1 MRCRTLIVAL
11 LAYAG
16 AAVAPGQA
24 QDFIAVHETALAD
37 TQEKAVQ
44 EAYYAALERALTGAA
59 WYQAEGEIGAR
70 FRSEFERDFDGFR
83 QRFFMPDTDYR
94 CARRDNGRYLCEVE
108 GTLKFGALQMHLR
121 QQMKQV
127 ENGPDKH
134 LTFAVSAAQVKDS
147 RKQFVVDQLS
157 GAFASFGHRIL
168 MDSAANAAIAHHQVD
183 YALGIYEVSFTD
195 LDDPAAYDPYNLR
208 LSGSLTVR
216 FRLSQIKNG
225 EMIANVPVVESGNEA
240 GPNAAVLKPKLVA
253 SLGKRAADEIAR
265 KVNAAVVSD
274 QTGDSIETGR

>member
-11 LAYAG
+11 LAYASAG
-16 AAVAPGQA
+16 VALGQA
-24 QDFIAVHETALAD
+24 QDFVAVHETALAD
-37 TQEKAVQ
+37 TQQKAVQ
-44 EAYYAALERALTGAA
+44 EAYYAALERALTGVA

-70 FRSEFERDFDGFR
+70 VRGEFERDFDGFR

-94 CARRDNGRYLCEVE
+94 CAQRDNGRYLCSVD
-108 GTLKFGALQMHLR
+108 GTLKFAALQLYIR
-121 QQMKQV
+121 QQIKPL
-127 ENGPDKH
+127 ENGPEKH
-134 LTFAVSAAQVKDS
+134 LTFAVSAAKVKDPN
-147 RKQFVVDQLS
+147 KKFVVDQLS

-168 MDSAANAAIAHHQVD
+168 MDSAANTAIARHQVD

-195 LDDPAAYDPYNLR
+195 LDDPGAYDPYNLR

-216 FRLSQIKNG
+216 FQLSQLKNG

-240 GPNAAVLKPKLVA
+240 GPNAALLKPKLVA
-253 SLGKRAADEIAR
+253 NLGKRAADEIAR

-274 QTGDSIETGR
+274 QTGDAGGTR